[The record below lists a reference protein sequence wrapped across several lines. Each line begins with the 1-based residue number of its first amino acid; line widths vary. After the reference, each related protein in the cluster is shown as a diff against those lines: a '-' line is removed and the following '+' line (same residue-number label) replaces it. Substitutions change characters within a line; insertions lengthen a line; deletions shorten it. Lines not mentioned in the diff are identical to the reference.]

1 MKQLDN
7 DSADTQ
13 MLLVAAIKA
22 AVEAGNE
29 IMKHYTSKMDVD
41 YKSDDSP
48 LTIADRSAHNVI
60 AAALQPFGIPL
71 LSEEGKHN
79 PYAKRK
85 NWKRLW
91 IVDPLDGT
99 KEFIKQ
105 NGEFTVNIALVEN
118 QKPVMG
124 VVYCPPLRALYFS
137 SGHLGK
143 AFKITLSD
151 TQTDM
156 QEIVKNAETLPLAGK
171 PDLMTVVASK
181 SHLNEETSRFINQLE
196 SKHGAIKLISKG
208 SSLKFCL
215 IAEGTAAI
223 YPRFAP
229 TYEWDTAAAQAIVEM
244 SGGAVISNDSNAPL
258 IYNKENLLNPGFTA
272 YKKKD
277 LLS

>member
-1 MKQLDN
+1 MKQTNDINLDP
-7 DSADTQ
+7 A
-13 MLLVAAIKA
+13 LLLEAAINA
-22 AVEAGNE
+22 AIEAGNE

-48 LTIADRSAHNVI
+48 LTIADSSAHKVI
-60 AAALQPFGIPL
+60 AEALQPYGIPL

-79 PYAKRK
+79 PYAERK
-85 NWKRLW
+85 NWQRLW

-118 QKPVMG
+118 QKPIMG

-143 AFKITLSD
+143 AFKIMLGK
-151 TQTDM
+151 TQPGTN
-156 QEIVKNAETLPLAGK
+156 EILKNAEILPLAGK
-171 PDLMTVVASK
+171 PDLVTVVASK
-181 SHLNEETSRFINQLE
+181 SHLNEETSRFISQLE
-196 SKHGAIKLISKG
+196 SKHGTIKLISKG

-215 IAEGTAAI
+215 IAEGTASI

-229 TYEWDTAAAQAIVEM
+229 TYEWDTAAAQAVVEM
-244 SGGAVISNDSNAPL
+244 AGGAVISNDSNAPL
-258 IYNKENLLNPGFTA
+258 LYNKENLLNPGFVA
-272 YKKKD
+272 YKKTE
-277 LLS
+277 